1 MPNWCSNEL
10 AIKGNPK
17 EIAKLIK
24 KVEITKSEATDNH
37 LESIFSCHRIIPRPI
52 NKQDDWYE
60 WNVANWGT
68 KWDLIDVTLRG
79 DVDSKEI
86 TYYFESAWSPIVAVV
101 EALAKEF
108 KKLSF
113 TYTFY
118 ETGSDYWGEV
128 EYKKGE
134 IVSKEG
140 GDVSSVSHLSLVVS
154 RTSSANLSHT
164 YSALS
169 TLPIT
174 SSRKS
179 LLISFGLT
187 SSRFPFSSSYSL
199 FVIIC
204 ASSSLSTQIA
214 QILSF

>member
-1 MPNWCSNEL
+1 MPNWCSNQL
-10 AIKGNPK
+10 TITGSPK

-60 WNVANWGT
+60 WNVANWGS
-68 KWDLIDVTLRG
+68 KWDLNDVTLRG

-86 TYYFESAWSPIVAVV
+86 TYYFESAWSPISPVV

-113 TYTFY
+113 AYTFY

-134 IVSKEG
+134 VVSEEG
-140 GDVSSVSHLSLVVS
+140 GDVSSAGCERLEYLMGLHHYCANCYDQVECYGDKTPNLCEDCLANDDDEEVSLWEGETNVKDVS
-154 RTSSANLSHT
+154 G
-164 YSALS
+164 
-169 TLPIT
+169 
-174 SSRKS
+174 
-179 LLISFGLT
+179 F
-187 SSRFPFSSSYSL
+187 
-199 FVIIC
+199 
-204 ASSSLSTQIA
+204 
-214 QILSF
+214 

>member
-1 MPNWCSNEL
+1 MPNWCSNQL
-10 AIKGNPK
+10 TITGSPK

-60 WNVANWGT
+60 WNVANWGS
-68 KWDLIDVTLRG
+68 KWDLNDVTLRG

-86 TYYFESAWSPIVAVV
+86 TYYFESAWSPISPVV

-113 TYTFY
+113 NYAFY

-128 EYKKGE
+128 SYKKGE
-134 IVSKEG
+134 VVSEEG
-140 GDVSSVSHLSLVVS
+140 GDVSSAGCERLEYLMGSHHYCANCYDQVECYGDKTPNLCEDCLANDDDEEVSLWEGELSDNQADKSFTDVS
-154 RTSSANLSHT
+154 G
-164 YSALS
+164 
-169 TLPIT
+169 
-174 SSRKS
+174 
-179 LLISFGLT
+179 F
-187 SSRFPFSSSYSL
+187 
-199 FVIIC
+199 
-204 ASSSLSTQIA
+204 
-214 QILSF
+214 